1 MIAVREGVTTGIRK
15 SAKPLTKSLRTSVI
29 SSGWD
34 TELAAQLKV
43 ESDGKSIRLPS
54 ESEAVHDREYGN
66 LDNTPSGAVLQWTS
80 DTGTIET
87 IIIDRVEKQLQGV
100 L

>member
-1 MIAVREGVTTGIRK
+1 MREGVTTGIRK

-34 TELAAQLKV
+34 TELAAQLRV

-80 DTGTIET
+80 DTGNIET

>member
-1 MIAVREGVTTGIRK
+1 MSAVREGVTTGIRK
-15 SAKPLTKSLRTSVI
+15 SAKPLTKSLRKSVV

-34 TELAAQLKV
+34 AELAAQLKV

-54 ESEAVHDREYGN
+54 DSEEVHDREYGN
-66 LDNTPSGAVLQWTS
+66 LDLTPSGAVLQWTS
-80 DTGTIET
+80 DTTSIES